1 MPHNTYHLAKERLKV
16 LKKELKAHKNKTASP
31 TKAVTTITTA
41 LQDIN
46 NYLVLYPFSSI
57 QEELA
62 YYKTIKPQY
71 YTLLLYYTE
80 QQKITLQKKQV
91 TQTKKSKKITT
102 PTLHWTASKVALVE
116 LLYAIQASGS
126 FNDGKTTLKEL
137 ITSFENN
144 FQINLGQYSKTYLEI
159 RSRKAI
165 EKTQF
170 LDQLKKDLLEKINQ
184 TDNK

>member
-1 MPHNTYHLAKERLKV
+1 MTHYTYHLAKERLKV
-16 LKKELKAHKNKTASP
+16 LKKELKAQKNKTASP
-31 TKAVTTITTA
+31 TKAITAITNA
-41 LQDIN
+41 IQDIN

-71 YTLLLYYTE
+71 YTLLLYHTE
-80 QQKITLQKKQV
+80 REKITLQKKQT
-91 TQTKKSKKITT
+91 TQIQKSKNLAT
-102 PTLHWTASKVALVE
+102 PPLHWTAPKVALVE
-116 LLYAIQASGS
+116 LLYAIQASGAC
-126 FNDGKTTLKEL
+126 NDGKTTLKEL

-170 LDQLKKDLLEKINQ
+170 LDQLKKDLLEKIDQ